1 MEGNRVRAGFLK
13 ESAVMDKQIVAD
25 DVDVVELGN
34 KDGFDVEVLYLG
46 VDGLKKAHHALK

>member
-1 MEGNRVRAGFLK
+1 
-13 ESAVMDKQIVAD
+13 MDKQIVAD

-46 VDGLKKAHHALK
+46 VDGLKKAHHAFK